1 MNLKCY
7 WLAIFILSV
16 PASLAAQ
23 TSFPEP
29 VQRVLEGHGV
39 DPNKVGVY
47 VRELG
52 SDAPL
57 VSVNARSAFNPAS
70 AVKLVTTWLALS
82 ELGPH
87 WSWPTEVYLDGEIQR
102 GVLQGDLILKGY
114 GDPYLV
120 TERLWSLQRQLR
132 LRGLR
137 SIDGDLVI
145 DNGYF
150 ADEYGDPGAFDGE
163 GLRAYNVLPDALLV
177 NFQAMRLY
185 FQPDPPRNSVNVMVD
200 PMPANLAVEN
210 RLQLKQ
216 GKCGGFRNGVML
228 NLEGGSK
235 RDRLIISGQYGQDC
249 ELWSLTRSA
258 LTGPTHAYGVFRTLW
273 EEAGGT
279 LTGNLRI
286 EPGLIDSEIN
296 PDTGGDSEGID
307 SELNIDV
314 REPFLRVDSPA
325 LGEVIRYI
333 NKFSNNVMSR
343 HVLLTLG
350 AEVLGAPATRDKG
363 RKAAALLLR
372 QQGLE
377 FPELRL
383 DNGSGLS
390 RDTRIAAASLG
401 EILMLA
407 SDSPWLA
414 EYMSSMS
421 LAGMDGTL
429 RKRFKTEP
437 VTGRMHLKTGRLDNV
452 YATAGYVHAGS
463 GRDYVV
469 VILQN
474 YDDADRGPGEEAQ
487 AALLR
492 WVYEQ

>member
-1 MNLKCY
+1 MMELKLSWFVGMMLCAG
-7 WLAIFILSV
+7 LA
-16 PASLAAQ
+16 LAVE
-23 TSFPEP
+23 TPLPEP
-29 VQRVLEGHGV
+29 VQQVLQGHGV
-39 DPNKVGVY
+39 AAQQVGVY
-47 VRELG
+47 VRELN
-52 SDAPL
+52 SQAPL
-57 VSVNARSAFNPAS
+57 VSTNADAAFNPAS
-70 AVKLVTTWLALS
+70 TIKLLTTWLALS

-87 WSWPTEVYLDGEIQR
+87 WTWPTEVYLDGENER
-102 GVLQGDLILKGY
+102 GVLRGDLILKGY
-114 GDPYLV
+114 GDPYFI

-132 LRGLR
+132 LLGLQ

-150 ADEYGDPGAFDGE
+150 ADEYGDPGDFDGE
-163 GLRAYNVLPDALLV
+163 DLRAYNVLPDAMLV
-177 NFQAMRLY
+177 NFQAIRLY
-185 FQPDPPRNSVNVMVD
+185 FQPDPPRNRINIMVD

-210 RLQLKQ
+210 HLQLKQ
-216 GKCGGFRNGVML
+216 GKCGGFRNGVTL
-228 NLEGGSK
+228 NLEGG
-235 RDRLIISGQYGQDC
+235 RDRNRLIVSGKYGQEC
-249 ELWSLTRSA
+249 ALWSLTRSA
-258 LTGPTHAYGVFRTLW
+258 LTGPTHAYGVFRALW
-273 EEAGGT
+273 EESGGR
-279 LTGNLRI
+279 LNGGLRV
-286 EPGLIDSEIN
+286 EPGTIN
-296 PDTGGDSEGID
+296 TDDPSHE
-307 SELNIDV
+307 
-314 REPFLRVDSPA
+314 REAFLRVESPPLA
-325 LGEVIRYI
+325 EVIRYI

-343 HVLLTLG
+343 QVFLTLG

-363 RKAAALLLR
+363 RKAATLLLR

-401 EILMLA
+401 EILLLA
-407 SDSPWLA
+407 GDSPWLA

-429 RKRFKTEP
+429 RKRFTTEP
-437 VTGRMHLKTGRLDNV
+437 VTGRMHLKTGRLDGV
-452 YATAGYVHAGS
+452 YATAGYVHAAS

-474 YDDADRGPGEEAQ
+474 YKDADRGAGEEMQ